1 MAHMVVADSTLRQ
14 GILFVL
20 LCSKISVTSGI
31 EQLTSENRAGH
42 SKGREGPPPV
52 NLRAERG
59 YRSGLSRL
67 TGLLWD
73 HMLTVSLNARYMFLA
88 VIRNKQDMAQLVF
101 ILIWTKLFTHILGG
115 IFSKVPDAFHDS
127 FEQREQNM

>member
-1 MAHMVVADSTLRQ
+1 MQKAALE
-14 GILFVL
+14 
-20 LCSKISVTSGI
+20 I
-31 EQLTSENRAGH
+31 E
-42 SKGREGPPPV
+42 REGLPPV
-52 NLRAERG
+52 NLRAERD

-101 ILIWTKLFTHILGG
+101 ILICTKLFTHILGG